1 MAETALPPDPLP
13 EEVHQGQPQPGTLWL
28 EASDFQRQALAAAQA
43 RQLGGMVVPVGQ
55 GRNVTYRVRQGPFAD
70 AAAAEAAFA
79 TARKRGLTELRVVV
93 E

>member
-1 MAETALPPDPLP
+1 
-13 EEVHQGQPQPGTLWL
+13 
-28 EASDFQRQALAAAQA
+28 
-43 RQLGGMVVPVGQ
+43 MVVPVGQ
-55 GRNVTYRVRQGPFAD
+55 GRNVTYRVRQGPFAG